1 MMSVR
6 GDGPQEAS
14 GRPEGTS
21 LLLLV
26 WWGQRVGKGRG
37 YGSQWN
43 PHHWWDIGERVT
55 EGKSVWA
62 ARAVVPCHWAPDP
75 QAAVGGGPG
84 MPRCDGWM
92 LACLALSSSGYHSE
106 GPGCEVQCCEA
117 HSQGSPS
124 KPGAHA

>member
-1 MMSVR
+1 MMGVR

-37 YGSQWN
+37 CGSQWS
-43 PHHWWDIGERVT
+43 PQHWWDIGERVT

-62 ARAVVPCHWAPDP
+62 ARAVVPLSLGAGST
-75 QAAVGGGPG
+75 GGCRWR
-84 MPRCDGWM
+84 PRDAEM
-92 LACLALSSSGYHSE
+92 
-106 GPGCEVQCCEA
+106 
-117 HSQGSPS
+117 
-124 KPGAHA
+124 